1 MLTMASPSHDLLI
14 VGAGINGAG
23 IARDAALRGLSVVIC
38 DRGDIAGATSSASTK
53 LIHGGIRY
61 LEQAAFGLVRE
72 SLREREVL
80 GRIAAHL
87 VRPQRFI
94 VPHTGERPAWMLA
107 VGLRMYDLLA
117 GRHSLPASQRLPP
130 DFPLLRQLVRPVSG
144 AHAYFDLWVDD
155 ARLALTNLMDARTHG
170 AEVLPRHALVAASA
184 DPAGGWR
191 CTLAGRAGRREIHAR
206 CVVNA
211 AGPWAAE
218 VEKLRGAP
226 APPVRLVQGT
236 HILLPRLH
244 AGDDAWLLQQPDRRV
259 VFVIPWDA
267 HSHLVGTTETELD
280 SPSALGATAAELEYL
295 LSAIQRAFG
304 RRLHTD
310 DIQWAFSGMRPLIGG
325 DGRDART
332 ASREYRLSLDAPD
345 GRRAWLTVQGGKL
358 TTYRRL
364 AETAVDLL
372 NGPLGRTT
380 RSSTA
385 DRALPGSGT
394 AAASELATLQR
405 EAGIVPPDWID
416 ALWRRH
422 GTLTAQLIAEYT
434 RGTGDPGRDFGGGLF
449 EAEARWCAA
458 HEWAADAEDVMWR
471 RTRCGVRMSPAQRAT
486 FSSWWRAQSFV

>member
-1 MLTMASPSHDLLI
+1 MPTMVSPSHDLLI

-23 IARDAALRGLSVVIC
+23 IARDAALRGLSVVVC

-72 SLREREVL
+72 SLRERQIL

-107 VGLRMYDLLA
+107 IGLGLYDLLA
-117 GRHSLPASQRLPP
+117 GRHSLPPSHRLPP
-130 DFPLLRQLVRPVSG
+130 DFQLLRELDPPVSG

-155 ARLALTNLMDARTHG
+155 ARLTLTNLMDAHAHG
-170 AEVLPRHALVAASA
+170 AEVLPRHELVAVSA
-184 DPAGGWR
+184 DPTSGWR
-191 CTLAGRAGRREIHAR
+191 CELSGRTGRREIHAR
-206 CVVNA
+206 CVVNV
-211 AGPWAAE
+211 AGPWVAE
-218 VEKLRGAP
+218 VEGLRGAP
-226 APPVRLVQGT
+226 PPPVRLVQGT

-267 HSHLVGTTETELD
+267 HSHLVGTTETELA
-280 SPSALGATAAELEYL
+280 SPSALGATAAELHYL
-295 LSAIQRAFG
+295 LSAVQRAFG

-310 DIQWAFSGMRPLIGG
+310 DIEWAFSGMRPLIGG
-325 DGRDART
+325 DGKDART
-332 ASREYRLSLDAPD
+332 ASREYRLSLDATD
-345 GRRAWLTVQGGKL
+345 RQRTWLTVQGGKL

-372 NGPLGRTT
+372 NGPLGLVS

-385 DRALPGSGT
+385 ERNLPGSGPAGS
-394 AAASELATLQR
+394 AALADLSR
-405 EAGIVPPDWID
+405 KAGVIPKEWID
-416 ALWRRH
+416 ALWHRH
-422 GTLTAQLIAEYT
+422 GALTGQLIDNHA
-434 RGTGDPGRDFGGGLF
+434 GGAGGAGRDFGGGLF

-458 HEWAADAEDVMWR
+458 QEWATAADDVMWR
-471 RTRCGVRMSPAQRAT
+471 RTRCGVRMTPAQRAAFT
-486 FSSWWRAQSFV
+486 GWWSAQPFG